1 MKLDRARQ
9 GAEAQQAR
17 EAQEAAGKG
26 QARGSGSSGY
36 AGGMHKGNAYRHAPR
51 AQAPARRNTGP
62 APRPRPRP
70 PSNGAQG
77 AHHEDEHPQM
87 PMDDPRQMQAG
98 GANTMRP
105 VQGTG
110 AKQQRQDAGERQEKG
125 SLSSP
130 PRTRMPPPP
139 PEVREGAALR
149 RSALPAAVLLRSVP
163 TPEGKPPAVLLD
175 AFASLYFKGGRPDSP
190 MPSVGG
196 LQTPAA
202 TLSSGAM
209 RLAAMAAVA
218 RHLPPDAPQPSLA
231 VVKSA
236 AVAWRAANGPPPS
249 STEAERNANVL
260 FPLNG
265 LRAMFRQ
272 AGSLLGGTQARSMQ
286 LQRSLIDLPLASSA
300 GAMQASKPQE
310 IKP

>member
-51 AQAPARRNTGP
+51 AQVPARRNTGP

-87 PMDDPRQMQAG
+87 PMDDPRQMAAG
-98 GANTMRP
+98 GAGANTMRP

-110 AKQQRQDAGERQEKG
+110 GRQQKPDAGERQEKG

-130 PRTRMPPPP
+130 PRARMPPPP

-149 RSALPAAVLLRSVP
+149 RSALPAAVMLRATP

-175 AFASLYFKGGRPDSP
+175 ALASLYFKGGGAG
-190 MPSVGG
+190 V
-196 LQTPAA
+196 AA
-202 TLSSGAM
+202 GAM
-209 RLAAMAAVA
+209 RLAAMTAVA
-218 RHLPPDAPQPSLA
+218 RHLPAEAAPSLS
-231 VVKSA
+231 VVKAA
-236 AVAWRAANGPPPS
+236 AVAWCAANGPPPS
-249 STEAERNANVL
+249 ATDAQKNANLL

-265 LRAMFRQ
+265 LRALFRPLD
-272 AGSLLGGTQARSMQ
+272 ALRDGAEVRSSQ
-286 LQRSLIDLPLASSA
+286 LQRALTQLPSA
-300 GAMQASKPQE
+300 EAFLKKDPQT
-310 IKP
+310 